1 MKYTV
6 IIDDSRDEEVV
17 VYLREPRAIAEKI
30 EKLVLSESCE
40 LIGYGDNQIF
50 RLSKEDIYSVYVENG
65 CLFAST
71 EYGRLRLRERL
82 YTVEQMM
89 SEDFLKINQSCIVS
103 IDRIERFDVTPGG
116 ALTVIMKNGYKD
128 YVSRRQMK
136 AVKERLGIKR

>member
-1 MKYTV
+1 
-6 IIDDSRDEEVV
+6 
-17 VYLREPRAIAEKI
+17 
-30 EKLVLSESCE
+30 
-40 LIGYGDNQIF
+40 
-50 RLSKEDIYSVYVENG
+50 
-65 CLFAST
+65 
-71 EYGRLRLRERL
+71 
-82 YTVEQMM
+82 MM

>member
-40 LIGYGDNQIF
+40 LIGYGDGQIF
-50 RLSKEDIYSVYVENG
+50 RLAKKDIFSVYTENG
-65 CLFAST
+65 NLFAST

-116 ALTVIMKNGYKD
+116 TLTVIMKNGYKD